1 MTPAANSITPA
12 IANSGTLC
20 SDNHTICGN
29 VVTSPAIAAPA
40 PTDTNNAGNAQQ
52 INVLPLV
59 KSDRNEAAAFCFSAG
74 SSDDSPD
81 ITCSL

>member
-1 MTPAANSITPA
+1 MTPA
-12 IANSGTLC
+12 IANNGTLC

-29 VVTSPAIAAPA
+29 VVTKPAIAAPA
-40 PTDTNNAGNAQQ
+40 PIDTSNAGKAQQ

-59 KSDRNEAAAFCFSAG
+59 NSDSNDATAFCFNAG
-74 SSDDSPD
+74 SSEDSAG